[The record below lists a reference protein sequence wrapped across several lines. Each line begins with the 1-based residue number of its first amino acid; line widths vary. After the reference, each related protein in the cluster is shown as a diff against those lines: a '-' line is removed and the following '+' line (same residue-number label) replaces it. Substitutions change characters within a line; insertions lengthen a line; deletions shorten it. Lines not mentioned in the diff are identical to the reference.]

1 MSYNFRRE
9 PLMSDEATRLANS
22 CQTGDEKLV
31 IWTLLDTGLRVAELA
46 TLTSDRIDW
55 QTHRIM
61 VNGKGGPFGKLTK
74 KRVVRMSARVTALL
88 EAHFASED
96 AFGVS
101 VRTMQRMIKIVA
113 NRARIVKTVTPHVL
127 RHTFACTA
135 IQKGISLPAVQKL
148 LGHDRLETTAI
159 YLNLSPEHVMQE
171 FEAKW

>member
-9 PLMSDEATRLANS
+9 PLMSDEATRLANA
-22 CQTGDEKLV
+22 CQTGEEKLV

-74 KRVVRMSARVTALL
+74 KRVVRMSARVAALL
-88 EAHFASED
+88 EAHFANED

-159 YLNLSPEHVMQE
+159 YLNLTPEHVMQE

>member
-171 FEAKW
+171 FEQKW